1 MPHHARRPLKG
12 QLYTLI
18 GVEKRP
24 GISLPGNIKL
34 LGPVHLGGPQYST
47 QPPAHEVDQVFPP
60 PAIKRRLMVAPAG
73 GLEVPVPARVHP
85 LVGGHGKDHHLV
97 ELADS
102 KTRHPDKVKEAHDEH
117 QEHPGA
123 AGHGSPQAGEYRLFR
138 VMCTGRGQVG
148 VAAPPRE
155 EGKEGQEK
163 QITWQSSIDVDTKML
178 RISPTDKVLMILL
191 SNTVSHPGTVVVKP
205 RDTPCERENKLYQWA
220 H

>member
-1 MPHHARRPLKG
+1 MYAGTLKR

-18 GVEKRP
+18 GVEERP
-24 GISLPGNIKL
+24 GISLTRHIKL
-34 LGPVHLGGPQYST
+34 LAPVHLGRPQNPT
-47 QPPAHEVDQVFPP
+47 QPPAHEVDQVFSPA
-60 PAIKRRLMVAPAG
+60 AIKRRLVVASSSR
-73 GLEVPVPARVHP
+73 LEVSVPARIHP
-85 LVGGHGKDHHLV
+85 LVGGHGQDHHLV
-97 ELADS
+97 DLAHS
-102 KTRHPDKVKEAHDEH
+102 EAGHPDKVKEAHDEH

-163 QITWQSSIDVDTKML
+163 QITWQSSIDVDIKML